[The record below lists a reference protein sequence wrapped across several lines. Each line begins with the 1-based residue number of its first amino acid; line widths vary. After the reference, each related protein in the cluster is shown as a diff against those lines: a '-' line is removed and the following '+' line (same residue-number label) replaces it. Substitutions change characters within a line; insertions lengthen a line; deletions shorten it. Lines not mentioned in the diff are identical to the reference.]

1 MKTEI
6 KQKSEIYNG
15 NLADPKKNGWDNN
28 ARPFRDAT
36 KYQDDKKVKVKTKKW
51 KGRGKSESEK
61 LNFWKLKLKEKTKKW
76 NVQWQAGWSRE
87 TWLRQQ
93 CRAHSEMP

>member
-36 KYQDDKKVKVKTKKW
+36 KYQDDKKTWKW
-51 KGRGKSESEK
+51 KLKSES
-61 LNFWKLKLKEKTKKW
+61 LKEKVK
-76 NVQWQAGWSRE
+76 VQNQLFE
-87 TWLRQQ
+87 N
-93 CRAHSEMP
+93 